1 MLIRA
6 DFSQAKQNCIQPTFI
21 LMLEKSIWYYL
32 IHGAQSNFPF
42 DYLTSHLPQVEYI
55 IKCEMSGLQ
64 HVLYR
69 SMQTRGVM
77 LCAEDKKGQKSNTKA
92 LMNTIMQLRKLCN
105 HPFMFQHIEEAYC
118 NHTGFAGGIV
128 QGWVP
133 CGFTR
138 LN

>member
-1 MLIRA
+1 
-6 DFSQAKQNCIQPTFI
+6 
-21 LMLEKSIWYYL
+21 
-32 IHGAQSNFPF
+32 
-42 DYLTSHLPQVEYI
+42 
-55 IKCEMSGLQ
+55 MSGLQ

-128 QGWVP
+128 QGWVAEH
-133 CGFTR
+133 CLS